1 MNTLTKKYI
10 HQLKAG
16 DLVRAHGGIFQV
28 TQDARESQSHRP
40 TYWAGGGAAG
50 EGRGHVTLP
59 GPCSCAYAPAVCL
72 EGTIP
77 GYFKPGSSWDFQ
89 GNFLAGKYSVID
101 QEAK

>member
-1 MNTLTKKYI
+1 MSTLTKKYI

-40 TYWAGGGAAG
+40 TYWAGSAG
-50 EGRGHVTLP
+50 LGHVTLP
-59 GPCSCAYAPAVCL
+59 GPCSCAYAAAVCL
-72 EGTIP
+72 EGEIP

-89 GNFLAGKYSVID
+89 GNFLAGKLTVID

>member
-10 HQLKAG
+10 HEFKTG

-28 TQDARESQSHRP
+28 THDARESQSHRP
-40 TYWAGGGAAG
+40 TYWAGSAG
-50 EGRGHVTLP
+50 LGHVTLP
-59 GPCSCAYAPAVCL
+59 GPCSCAYAGAVCL
-72 EGTIP
+72 EGEIP